1 VTEQEARQRLQQCL
15 LELLPANGSMV
26 GNGSL
31 LAQWTQAAMAAGL
44 TVTAEDFSAL
54 REDLVAR
61 GLVVKGKGRGG
72 STGRDAAAAAG
83 SDSFA
88 LQGEAPA
95 PADAANAAAQPKAN
109 TSTAPKPQKLRAADA
124 NEPAQVL
131 SYRHNDRRKNNP
143 EVGLVSEAS
152 DPQQPKQTWA
162 YDPHLDPVL
171 NFDSARAELETL
183 IDDALAE
190 GSSHVQQ
197 QIGEVVAWL
206 DHALAGSDEA
216 AVREVVGNLR
226 QRLTAKLP
234 APPERSAL
242 EEIKRRGAPYLQWAG
257 KAERTSFEVDTV
269 SLHVHERID
278 PMSILSAVR
287 KRLEEVNDTKGK
299 TAAKLK
305 AEEPS
310 PLGRQA
316 SLFEAPFESLPLRA
330 AVDFYRHDKGWANR
344 LIAGDS
350 LLVMNSLLV
359 KEGMAGQVQM
369 IFIDPP
375 YGIRYGS
382 NFQPFVGKREVKDKS
397 DADLTQ
403 EPEMIKAF
411 RDTWELGIH
420 SYLTY
425 LRDRLLMAREL
436 LAESGSV
443 FVQISDEN
451 LHHVRELMDEIFG
464 DENFC
469 SVVSFVKTTSQTSDL
484 LSNIADYLIWFAKDK
499 QKVKFRQ
506 PLKPKELG
514 GAGTDEYTAVQL
526 PNGRRRSML
535 TSERSDKTDL
545 PEGARAYRLDN
556 ATSQRP
562 PGDFAVPLNGQEFRP
577 GSGYWKTSLQ
587 GFGRLAKC
595 RRVSARQVGETL
607 CYVRFVDDF
616 PAIAVGNVWDDMA
629 SGDNQTL
636 KKMYVV
642 QTLPKVIER
651 CMLMTTDPGDLVFD
665 PTCGSG
671 TTAFV
676 AEKWGR
682 RWITCDTSRVA
693 VTLAKQRLMT
703 ASYDYYQLAYPHE
716 GLKGGF
722 IYKTVPHV
730 TLKSIANNADIDSIY
745 DRLHP
750 AIDAALGALNAALA
764 QHPPAETL
772 AITEGVR
779 KGQKLALGKKGVALH
794 EWEVPFPQE
803 SRDDASDDGTLP
815 TGWPDALR
823 EPFDA
828 FHAARQRMQAEMDRS
843 IAANAESETL
853 YDKPEPSK
861 TKLRITGPFTVEAVP
876 FPTVLSLEAAE
887 GGAAV
892 TPTEDQAYQT
902 SIARSGET
910 SRQQQWRDELLKT
923 GIRGKGGQMLR
934 FAELEVMAGTTCLH
948 ATGTLAESGERV
960 VVSFGPEHGA
970 LEQRQVEHAIGEAG
984 ELFPRPK
991 MIVFCAFTFD
1001 PEAAKDIDAFKGI
1014 TALKAQM
1021 NTDLLTEDLKKARSS
1036 NQSFWLMGQPEVHA
1050 TQRPDGRWQ
1059 VEVMGFDYFDTVKGE
1074 LISGGKAKIAMWS
1087 LDTDYDGRS
1096 LFPHQVFFP
1105 MAGKDEG
1112 WRKLKKSI
1120 RAELDEALLEQFHGT
1135 VSLPFESGKNG
1146 KAAVKIVDDRG
1157 IESLKILPLTASP
1170 SGAGA

>member
-1 VTEQEARQRLQQCL
+1 VTEQQARQRLQQCL
-15 LELLPANGSMV
+15 LDLLPANGSMV

-31 LAQWTQAAMAAGL
+31 LAQWTQAALAAGL
-44 TVTAEDFSAL
+44 TATAEDFTTL

-72 STGRDAAAAAG
+72 STGRAAGAAAG

-88 LQGEAPA
+88 LQGEAPTPVDA
-95 PADAANAAAQPKAN
+95 ADAAAQTKA
-109 TSTAPKPQKLRAADA
+109 TQPKPQKLRAADA
-124 NEPAQVL
+124 DEPAQVL

-162 YDPHLDPVL
+162 YNPHLDPVL

-183 IDDALAE
+183 IDDALAS
-190 GSSHVQQ
+190 GD
-197 QIGEVVAWL
+197 AK
-206 DHALAGSDEA
+206 A
-216 AVREVVGNLR
+216 AV
-226 QRLTAKLP
+226 A
-234 APPERSAL
+234 AL

-287 KRLEEVNDTKGK
+287 KRLEEATNKS
-299 TAAKLK
+299 TARLK

-310 PLGRQA
+310 PLARQA
-316 SLFEAPFESLPLRA
+316 SLFEAPFENLPLRS

-369 IFIDPP
+369 IYIDPP
-375 YGIRYGS
+375 YGITYKS
-382 NFQPFVGKREVKDKS
+382 NFQPFVGKREVKDRS

-403 EPEMIKAF
+403 EPEMVKAF
-411 RDTWELGIH
+411 RDTWELGVH
-420 SYLTY
+420 SYLSY
-425 LRDRLLMAREL
+425 LRDRLV
-436 LAESGSV
+436 LAEQLLSETGSV
-443 FVQISDEN
+443 FVQISDIN
-451 LHHVRELMDEIFG
+451 VHHVRELLDDIFAPECFVAQIVIQKSGGFTKSTLSAIEDYVVWYSKAPGKAKYRDLREFDEHPPSDDTYYRRLQLPDGRWRWLSKEEADDRSKTAGLGRIFRHG
-464 DENFC
+464 PLNSDGP
-469 SVVSFVKTTSQTSDL
+469 SSTPKTFRFNGREFPCNPNRHWTVEPDR
-484 LSNIADYLIWFAKDK
+484 DMVRVAKSGHI
-499 QKVKFRQ
+499 F
-506 PLKPKELG
+506 ELG
-514 GAGTDEYTAVQL
+514 NDVAFKL
-526 PNGRRRSML
+526 FW
-535 TSERSDKTDL
+535 
-545 PEGARAYRLDN
+545 
-556 ATSQRP
+556 
-562 PGDFAVPLNGQEFRP
+562 DFNPAKSLN
-577 GSGYWKTSLQ
+577 
-587 GFGRLAKC
+587 
-595 RRVSARQVGETL
+595 
-607 CYVRFVDDF
+607 
-616 PAIAVGNVWDDMA
+616 NVWLDTQ
-629 SGDNQTL
+629 SGGFNDE
-636 KKMYVV
+636 KVYVV
-642 QTLPKVIER
+642 QTTTKVIER
-651 CMLMTTDPGDLVFD
+651 CVLMTTDPGDLVFD

-703 ASYDYYQLAYPHE
+703 ASYDYYELAYPHE

-730 TLKSIANNADIDSIY
+730 TLKSIANNADIDAIY

-750 AIDAALGALNAALA
+750 AIEAALAALNAALA
-764 QHPPAETL
+764 QHPPAEPSTV
-772 AITEGVR
+772 TEGVR
-779 KGQKLALGKKGVALH
+779 KGQKLALGKKGAELH
-794 EWEVPFPQE
+794 EWEVPFPN
-803 SRDDASDDGTLP
+803 DDGSPP

-823 EPFDA
+823 EPFNA

-887 GGAAV
+887 GGAAA
-892 TPTEDQAYQT
+892 TPSEDQSYQT

-923 GIRGKGGQMLR
+923 GIRGKGGQMLK

-1036 NQSFWLMGQPEVHA
+1036 NQSFWLMGQPEVKA

-1074 LISGGKAKIAMWS
+1074 LISGGKARIAMWS

-1135 VSLPFESGKNG
+1135 VSLPFEAGKNG

-1157 IESLKILPLTASP
+1157 IESLKILPLVESP
-1170 SGAGA
+1170 SGATA